1 MAIEGVNESLILSLI
16 SEIGLEGIRKFP
28 TSKQFVAWLRL
39 APNNKIS
46 GGKILSHHLPK
57 GSSRL
62 KIAFRNTANAIGNLK
77 EGWLVD
83 FFKRI
88 NFKKGRMAAISALA
102 RKLAVIIWTM
112 IVKGENYKP
121 PTQYLFLDEKRKLG
135 IVKRIN
141 KQITKFGLTNEDLKL
156 APS

>member
-1 MAIEGVNESLILSLI
+1 
-16 SEIGLEGIRKFP
+16 
-28 TSKQFVAWLRL
+28 
-39 APNNKIS
+39 
-46 GGKILSHHLPK
+46 
-57 GSSRL
+57 
-62 KIAFRNTANAIGNLK
+62 
-77 EGWLVD
+77 
-83 FFKRI
+83 
-88 NFKKGRMAAISALA
+88 MAAISALA

-112 IVKGENYKP
+112 IVKGQNYKP